1 MNIEDKEKILKQRAS
16 EISIVYNQEDN
27 DDYIDILEF
36 TINNDNYAVE
46 SKFIEEVYL
55 IKDITEIP
63 FTPNYIIGVISVR
76 GNIFSVIDIK
86 RLFNQQSQEVKNK
99 SKAIILKNNDMEF
112 ALLSESVIG
121 ITKLKRNDIQAR
133 PFTLTGLQTEYIL
146 GMTNDKLVILD
157 ADKMLSDKKMII
169 NQEI

>member
-16 EISIVYNQEDN
+16 EISLVYNQEDK

-36 TINNDNYAVE
+36 TINNDKYAVE
-46 SKFIEEVYL
+46 SKFIDEVYL

-63 FTPNYIIGVISVR
+63 FTPSYIIGVISVR

-86 RLFNQQSQEVKNK
+86 RLFNQQSQEVKSK

-121 ITKLKRNDIQAR
+121 ITRLKRNDIQTK
-133 PFTLTGLQTEYIL
+133 PFSLTGLQAEYIL
-146 GMTNDKLVILD
+146 GMTTEKLVILD

-169 NQEI
+169 NQEV